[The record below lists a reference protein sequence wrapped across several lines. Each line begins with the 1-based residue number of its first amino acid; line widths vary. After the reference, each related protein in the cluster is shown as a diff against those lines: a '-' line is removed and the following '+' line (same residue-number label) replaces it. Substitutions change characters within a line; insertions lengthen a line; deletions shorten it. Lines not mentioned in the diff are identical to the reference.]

1 MEIPLAS
8 AIAVH
13 TLEKRAQDK
22 AEQQE
27 LKKLVLDYEHREQ
40 VNEKQALKDTMA
52 RRGINLKYTTPKA

>member
-1 MEIPLAS
+1 MEIPVES

-27 LKKLVLDYEHREQ
+27 LKRRVLDYESREEAS
-40 VNEKQALKDTMA
+40 EKQGAL
-52 RRGINLKYTTPKA
+52 LSL